1 MVATQFFL
9 PSLLSFVPVDSLVHL
24 YLRSM
29 FMGSLFLTPTQ
40 LPDLLFSLHS
50 TNHISI
56 SPVLSTS
63 FHYNGTSERTYCLK
77 AIVATQN
84 WSLEE
89 TKLHC
94 PDFWSPYSRAR
105 RLIRIA
111 TAPVTQNRKIRLR
124 LCKDAETVSGP
135 AKWTAR
141 CLGLQVCSAPTLL
154 YRTIHSF
161 LLTFPRSNPMC
172 EIYANHV
179 DGSGAEVSFSD

>member
-29 FMGSLFLTPTQ
+29 FMGSLFLTSTQ
-40 LPDLLFSLHS
+40 LPNLLFSLHS
-50 TNHISI
+50 ANHISI
-56 SPVLSTS
+56 SPVLFTS
-63 FHYNGTSERTYCLK
+63 FHYNGTYCLT

-89 TKLHC
+89 AKLYC
-94 PDFWSPYSRAR
+94 PDFRSPYSRAR
-105 RLIRIA
+105 RLIRMA

-124 LCKDAETVSGP
+124 LCKDAEMVRGP

-141 CLGLQVCSAPTLL
+141 CLGFQVCSAPTLL
-154 YRTIHSF
+154 YRTIHSVLF
-161 LLTFPRSNPMC
+161 TFPRLNPM
-172 EIYANHV
+172 YKSNANHIH
-179 DGSGAEVSFSD
+179 GSAVETSFSD